1 MHRTKNRMQQCG
13 LVLPRVLAVVLV
25 AASMVACNSTN
36 GTLVGAGIG
45 TTIGTFAGKKL
56 GGDTGMIIGA
66 GLGAIAGGAI
76 GGEIGRALDEQDR
89 RLAAQTT
96 AAAISQSQASKGESV
111 TVSWVSDTNKGV
123 SGSARATASSANCY
137 SVQEVAV
144 VPGTGDVRQQTEYCE
159 KDGQWLPV

>member
-45 TTIGTFAGKKL
+45 ATIGAFAGKKL
-56 GGDTGMIIGA
+56 GGDTGMII
-66 GLGAIAGGAI
+66 GAIAGGAI

-96 AAAISQSQASKGESV
+96 AAAISQSQASKGEPV

>member
-45 TTIGTFAGKKL
+45 ATIGTFAGKKL
-56 GGDTGMIIGA
+56 GGDTGMII
-66 GLGAIAGGAI
+66 GAIAGGAI